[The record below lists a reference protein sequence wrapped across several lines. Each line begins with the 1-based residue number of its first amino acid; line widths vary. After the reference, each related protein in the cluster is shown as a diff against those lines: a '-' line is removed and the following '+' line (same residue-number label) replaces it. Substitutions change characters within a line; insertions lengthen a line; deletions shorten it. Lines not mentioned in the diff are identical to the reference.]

1 MQKRRLAILGSTGSI
16 GTQTLDIV
24 SKNRELFEVE
34 LLTSNNNYNL
44 LIEQAI
50 KFNANAVVICNHEYY
65 KPVAE
70 ALAPHFIK
78 VFAGIE
84 SISQLLL
91 SSDNIDIVVTAMVGI
106 SGLEPTVAAIKG
118 GKSIALAN
126 KETLVAAGAIITKLA
141 TEHRVPIIPVDSEH
155 SAIFQ
160 CLQGERSKIEKIL
173 LTASGGPFFNVST
186 EKMRGAT
193 IEEALS
199 HPKWKMGQK
208 ITIDS
213 ATMMNKGFEMIEA
226 RWLFGTSP
234 SDIQI
239 VVHPQSIIHSM
250 VQFEDGSILAQ
261 MSSPDMRIP
270 IQYALAYPNRLPLD
284 VSRVD
289 FHKLMEFTFAP
300 PDTEKFPC
308 ITLAYQAIE
317 KGGNLPCIMNAAN
330 EMAVNLFISGKISFF
345 QIPQIIENMMENY
358 KFIQNP
364 SLEEILKTDKEVR
377 EIIKSQIKWT

>member
-1 MQKRRLAILGSTGSI
+1 MQKKRLAILGSTGSI
-16 GTQTLDIV
+16 GTQTLEVV
-24 SKNRELFEVE
+24 SRNKELFEVE

-141 TEHRVPIIPVDSEH
+141 TEQRVPIIPVDSEH

-173 LTASGGPFFNVST
+173 LTASGGPFFNVSA

-226 RWLFGTSP
+226 KWLFGTSP

-239 VVHPQSIIHSM
+239 VIHPQSIIHSM

-284 VSRVD
+284 VPRVD
-289 FHKLMEFTFAP
+289 FHKLREFTFAP

-308 ITLAYQAIE
+308 ITLAYHAIE